1 MISLIKVENVA
12 NYNQLLPMARK
23 IRCEKEKNREF
34 LVQKEEQKTQLNH
47 LESRRQRLSQQL
59 VEIRQA
65 NINATGQGML
75 QRAEDAVRVNK
86 YMIKEKL
93 MKEIQQQTRN
103 LVLMEKLLAGP
114 NPSQSDL
121 AVISQKVC
129 KLRTF
134 QKFLIYFSLF
144 KE

>member
-1 MISLIKVENVA
+1 MVFVKVENVA
-12 NYNQLLPMARK
+12 NYNQLLALARK
-23 IRCEKEKNREF
+23 IRCEKDKQREF
-34 LVQKEEQKTQLNH
+34 ATQKEEQKTNLYH

-59 VEIRQA
+59 IEIRQT

-103 LVLMEKLLAGP
+103 IVLIEKLLTGP

-121 AVISQKVC
+121 IAISQKV
-129 KLRTF
+129 LVF
-134 QKFLIYFSLF
+134 IVFPFDS
-144 KE
+144 